1 MINIENWG
9 FAQYAMIV
17 LWIMSIGINL
27 ADNGRFYRR
36 SFISTTLGLCLQG
49 GLLIVGGFFKE
60 IGLIQVLTIIL
71 LIASFVDG
79 YKSHGKWTQSK
90 LSVSLISLCLVFVLY
105 YFGGFFA

>member
-27 ADNGRFYRR
+27 ADNGRYSKRTF
-36 SFISTTLGLCLQG
+36 SGTVLGICLQG
-49 GLLIVGGFFKE
+49 GLLIAGGFFKE
-60 IGLIQVLTIIL
+60 MGAIQWLTIVL
-71 LIASFVDG
+71 LIASFING
-79 YKSHGKWTQSK
+79 YKHHGEWEQSRF
-90 LSVSLISLCLVFVLY
+90 STGIISLCLVFVLY